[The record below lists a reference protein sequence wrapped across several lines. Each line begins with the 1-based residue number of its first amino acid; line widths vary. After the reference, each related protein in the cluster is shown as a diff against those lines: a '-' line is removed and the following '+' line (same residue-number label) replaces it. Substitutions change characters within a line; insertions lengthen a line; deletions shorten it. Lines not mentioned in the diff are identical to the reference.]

1 MSPASD
7 ASGDI
12 PSETAKMRWLSDAAV
27 ARLREA
33 GSEPELSGT
42 PYRLLKR
49 LGRGGMGM
57 VYLVEDS
64 RLNRR
69 IAMKLLDAPNRD
81 AELEARL
88 LREARVLAQL
98 EHPGIVPVHDAG
110 TLADGRVFYTMKFVQ
125 GRRLDEMVREAA
137 SSLPERL
144 RLFRKICEPVAFA
157 HSRGVLHRDLKP
169 ENIMVGPFG
178 EVLVMDWGIAKVL
191 AASANSSPAAE
202 ERKAGSAANTD
213 GLVRVPETAHGAV
226 VGTPGYM
233 APEQA
238 RGEIARLDERADIF
252 SLGAILKFLIS
263 GSTVDAATTDNLP
276 RRLSAIVAKAMASSP
291 NARYASAEALAADI
305 AAYLDG
311 LPVSAYPESLLDRT
325 ARLISRNRVAIVLVL
340 AYLLARVL
348 LILWHPR

>member
-1 MSPASD
+1 MSP
-7 ASGDI
+7 
-12 PSETAKMRWLSDAAV
+12 PSESHGEIPREIATMRWLSDDAV
-27 ARLREA
+27 TRLREV
-33 GSEPELSGT
+33 GSEAELTGT
-42 PYRLLKR
+42 PYRLLQR
-49 LGRGGMGM
+49 LGRGGMG
-57 VYLVEDS
+57 VVFLVEDS

-69 IAMKLLDAPNRD
+69 VAMKVLDAPDRD
-81 AELEARL
+81 DGLEARL
-88 LREARVLAQL
+88 LREAYVLAQL
-98 EHPGIVPVHDAG
+98 EHPGIVPVHDVG
-110 TLADGRVFYTMKFVQ
+110 TLVDGRVFYTMKFVQ
-125 GRRLDEMVREAA
+125 GRRLDEIVREAA

-144 RLFRKICEPVAFA
+144 RLFQKICEPVAFA

-191 AASANSSPAAE
+191 AADADSPPLAT
-202 ERKAGSAANTD
+202 ERKECSAANTD

-238 RGEIARLDERADIF
+238 RGEIAQLDCRADIF

-263 GSTVDAATTDNLP
+263 GSATTDNIP
-276 RRLSAIVAKAMASSP
+276 RRLSAIVAKAMAPSP
-291 NARYASAEALAADI
+291 NARYATAEALAADI

-311 LPVSAYPESLLDRT
+311 LTVSAYPESLLDRT
-325 ARLISRNRVAIVLVL
+325 ARLVSRNRVAIVLVL